1 MYCNDIVQCTRFPP
15 EMQPKQPG
23 SRCFRA
29 VQAIEKVRW
38 TFSTAF
44 TMPRFFVCFAVQK
57 AAAARRKRLLPQAF
71 CRHSIQH
78 EGAPQHRRGSTVCRP
93 VWPANPLVLPQRNC
107 THFLQTEVFRQAERP
122 GSRCFRAVAYG
133 NIRIRA
139 AWRPQRNIWDTGRP
153 CRAGWSASSSGGT

>member
-1 MYCNDIVQCTRFPP
+1 MYCNDTVQCTRFPP

-78 EGAPQHRRGSTVCRP
+78 EGGSPTPSRLYGLQATLACKPCRFLETASLFPPPAALRRFPPRTP
-93 VWPANPLVLPQRNC
+93 PAKLNAFSP
-107 THFLQTEVFRQAERP
+107 TEVFRQ
-122 GSRCFRAVAYG
+122 V
-133 NIRIRA
+133 
-139 AWRPQRNIWDTGRP
+139 GRP
-153 CRAGWSASSSGGT
+153 DFRQAAF

>member
-57 AAAARRKRLLPQAF
+57 AAAARRKRLLSQAF

-93 VWPANPLVLPQRNC
+93 LWPANRAASSKPPRFFRHRRRFGAFPLTPELPMFYFTSATVCQRLSSERFDVLLFP
-107 THFLQTEVFRQAERP
+107 L
-122 GSRCFRAVAYG
+122 SRCCG
-133 NIRIRA
+133 
-139 AWRPQRNIWDTGRP
+139 
-153 CRAGWSASSSGGT
+153 AGTSCC